1 MTHLGFVRDQTLVTF
16 ENVQILQFQVLPSFD
31 RCGIVVCSGF
41 SYVEDLYCDVHVL
54 SASMFPSIFAFLLL
68 DNFKVDGGLL
78 VFVTMR
84 EGGFT
89 LLAGVDKAGDF
100 LYGL

>member
-1 MTHLGFVRDQTLVTF
+1 
-16 ENVQILQFQVLPSFD
+16 
-31 RCGIVVCSGF
+31 
-41 SYVEDLYCDVHVL
+41 
-54 SASMFPSIFAFLLL
+54 MFPSIFALLLL